1 MYQTF
6 KLSKFPL
13 WLSHF
18 LANLCF
24 NLSDIWIFAPNMV
37 CVIMS
42 QSAVNSNFRN
52 SKYWKIKN
60 LLAEPVLENRNCFV
74 FSEKT
79 FIKVLSRSF
88 HKFFWW
94 QGFAFTCFLFSVG
107 LLIVLLLL
115 LPLVVLAPYEKVFF
129 MLFSKKR
136 GGVLSCNFFSTLFY
150 WWLETL
156 HQKTCHP
163 VIISPLNKS

>member
-1 MYQTF
+1 MYQTL
-6 KLSKFPL
+6 KLSKFSK
-13 WLSHF
+13 WLSRF
-18 LANLCF
+18 LDNLYYSMS
-24 NLSDIWIFAPNMV
+24 NIWILVPKLVRA
-37 CVIMS
+37 IMS
-42 QSAVNSNFRN
+42 KSRKFQIFLIQR
-52 SKYWKIKN
+52 SKTCLHTLYLEI
-60 LLAEPVLENRNCFV
+60 EIVLYLVRKLSSKCFL
-74 FSEKT
+74 EG
-79 FIKVLSRSF
+79 F

-94 QGFAFTCFLFSVG
+94 QGFAFTCFLSSTVG